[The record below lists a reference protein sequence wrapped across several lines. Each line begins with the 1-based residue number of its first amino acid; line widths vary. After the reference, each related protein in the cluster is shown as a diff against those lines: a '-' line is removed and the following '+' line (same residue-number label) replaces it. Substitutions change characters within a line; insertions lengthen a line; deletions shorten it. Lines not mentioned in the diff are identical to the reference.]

1 MQPIERRKFLTGG
14 SVVVAAAGL
23 AATMPGLAGD
33 LAAAAEEARTAG
45 GGAHAVGGAPTSDAP
60 LVAHVRDLGTGEI
73 VLFSGT
79 EEYTLHDPALAAR
92 LVQAA
97 R

>member
-1 MQPIERRKFLTGG
+1 MQPIERRKFLTGS

-23 AATMPGLAGD
+23 AATMPGLADD
-33 LAAAAEEARTAG
+33 LAAAAQDARTAG
-45 GGAHAVGGAPTSDAP
+45 GGTLAAGGTPTSDAP
-60 LVAHVRDLGTGEI
+60 LVAHVRDLSTGEI
-73 VLFSGT
+73 VVFSGT